1 MLKSVKLFNILDV
14 LKRNGRFEVKV
25 LEESDHSVF
34 IQVISSVVSKFE
46 VPSTTRG
53 SRFLKYRALLNDS
66 KLKSRHGLY
75 VLSTSEH
82 GLISSDEAI
91 RLKVGGKILLYIE

>member
-34 IQVISSVVSKFE
+34 VKVMSSVVSKFE
-46 VPSTTRG
+46 VPSTSGG
-53 SRFLKYRALLNDS
+53 SRYLKYRALLNDS

-82 GLISSDEAI
+82 GLMSSDEAV
-91 RLKVGGKILLYIE
+91 RLKVGGKVVLYVE

>member
-34 IQVISSVVSKFE
+34 VKVISNVVSKFE
-46 VPSTTRG
+46 VPSTSRG
-53 SRFLKYRALLNDS
+53 SRYLKYRSLLNDS

-82 GLISSDEAI
+82 GLMSSDEAV
-91 RLKVGGKILLYIE
+91 RLKVGGKVVLYVE